1 MTVGDKIKKLRKE
14 SNMTQGQ
21 LSIKIGTDAKLI
33 SKYENNINLPTTE
46 TLIKIAEYFNVSLD
60 YLVKSESNSMATTP
74 IRDKDLLRQFEEL
87 DRMSDEEKAH
97 IKYVIQSV
105 LDKNRFKN
113 LAKEAV

>member
-1 MTVGDKIKKLRKE
+1 MTIGEKIKRLRKE
-14 SNMTQGQ
+14 SNLSQGQ
-21 LSIKIGTDAKLI
+21 LALKTGMDARRI

-60 YLVKSESNSMATTP
+60 YLVKTDIDNMATTP

-87 DRMSDEEKAH
+87 DKMSDEEKAH

-105 LDKNRFKN
+105 LDKNRFKK
-113 LAKEAV
+113 LAGEAV